1 MSMVEYKIGEVEI
14 EVIKQLLPGQR
25 RIVLV
30 VHDELTMQAND
41 GEKEGWVLEGEQPLK
56 KKGARRGLHQSDV
69 ICLTYGWLKG
79 ASVTMEYGKNYE
91 GYCTGELFVKQVSD
105 IIH

>member
-1 MSMVEYKIGEVEI
+1 MSMVEYKIGEVETKL
-14 EVIKQLLPGQR
+14 IKQLLPGQR

-30 VHDELTMQAND
+30 AHDELTMQAND
-41 GEKEGWVLEGEQPLK
+41 GEKEGWLLEGEQPLK
-56 KKGARRGLHQSDV
+56 KKGTGRGLHQSDV

-79 ASVTMEYGKNYE
+79 ASVTMEYRKNYE
-91 GYCTGELFVKQVSD
+91 GYWMGELFVKQVSN